1 MISEIENG
9 DGAAVSLK
17 VATDTVESIVEA
29 AQEEIYLKVLFENM
43 PSYNVE
49 TAIQMAFLVND
60 YAIKSYDVKK
70 DDNAFGSVVATA
82 SVQRGGQRPLKSM
95 DDPFFS

>member
-1 MISEIENG
+1 MISEIQNG
-9 DGAAVSLK
+9 GGAAVSLD
-17 VATDTVESIVEA
+17 VATDAVEMILA
-29 AQEEIYLKVLFENM
+29 TAQEEIYLKTLLESM

-70 DDNAFGSVVATA
+70 DDNAFGSVLGSAQVH
-82 SVQRGGQRPLKSM
+82 RGQPPTKSM
-95 DDPFFS
+95 DQFFP